1 MRDSYSN
8 HSFMCA
14 IIPSSVVL
22 LMHVFLDFLDFLVKS
37 VRDSQS
43 TKQAEFDRF
52 FRLFLSVSADNNTIL
67 DFFGAETFFAIVDL
81 NSFNVTG
88 EK

>member
-43 TKQAEFDRF
+43 TKQADFERF
-52 FRLFLSVSADNNTIL
+52 FRRFYPFQLKTTLFSISSEQRRFLQSLI
-67 DFFGAETFFAIVDL
+67 
-81 NSFNVTG
+81 
-88 EK
+88 